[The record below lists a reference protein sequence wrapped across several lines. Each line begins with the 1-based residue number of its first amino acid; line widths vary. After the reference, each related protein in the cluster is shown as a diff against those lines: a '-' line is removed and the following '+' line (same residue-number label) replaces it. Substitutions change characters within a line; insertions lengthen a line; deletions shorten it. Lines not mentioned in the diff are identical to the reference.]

1 MVLRRKI
8 LGTISRGRGI
18 STELYIYTLQQGC
31 LFFSVSMSSVGSIRI
46 SKSLKMLKN
55 EEEIFVSKEKETQ
68 MFLFLLL
75 ILHVVFILPLN
86 IFK

>member
-1 MVLRRKI
+1 MDNI
-8 LGTISRGRGI
+8 LLELHEVPNGSNN
-18 STELYIYTLQQGC
+18 TENITKDDY
-31 LFFSVSMSSVGSIRI
+31 FSVRMTSVGSIRI